1 MVDVDS
7 VGDGNANES
16 SSGSSCPV
24 EKGGSSKR
32 RLESL
37 HALVVF
43 SLFPLET
50 SIFALSLVITPD
62 PIPSTL

>member
-24 EKGGSSKR
+24 EKGGSRKDER
-32 RLESL
+32 
-37 HALVVF
+37 
-43 SLFPLET
+43 SLFS
-50 SIFALSLVITPD
+50 SIFALSLVITPA
-62 PIPSTL
+62 IPSTL